1 MSTLSPPLSRRKARR
16 CKPKRLVRTQRL
28 MDIFNPKEEPVGKP
42 FTEGLATRALGGD
55 DPRTQ
60 ELVVGWSQ
68 SEELQKLG
76 QALAGGIGKRVS
88 GAPLLL
94 PSCLLPPL

>member
-1 MSTLSPPLSRRKARR
+1 
-16 CKPKRLVRTQRL
+16 
-28 MDIFNPKEEPVGKP
+28 MDVFRPETAPIGKP
-42 FTEGLATRALGGD
+42 FTEGLRHRALGGD

-76 QALAGGIGKRVS
+76 QALAGGIGKRIM

>member
-1 MSTLSPPLSRRKARR
+1 
-16 CKPKRLVRTQRL
+16 
-28 MDIFNPKEEPVGKP
+28 MDIFSPKTEPVGKP
-42 FTEGLATRALGGD
+42 FTEGLCQRALGGD
-55 DPRTQ
+55 DKRNQ
-60 ELVVGWSQ
+60 KLVVGWSQ

-76 QALAGGIGKRVS
+76 RALAGGIGKRTM